1 MRPATVWLAALA
13 VTGIAA
19 AQTPARESRM
29 DGIQHRFVDVNG
41 IRIHIAE
48 QGTGPLVVLIHGFP
62 ELWYNYRHQ
71 ISALAAAGY
80 HAVAP
85 DMRGYGQTTA
95 PPRVEDYTQL
105 HFAGDIAGLIRA
117 IGPEPA
123 VVIGH
128 DWGAPVAFN
137 TANLRPDLVRA
148 VVLLSVP
155 FSPRGEGNVPPT
167 ESMKRR
173 MPEGMQFYQT
183 YFQTPGVAEKEM
195 EADPRRTMRMLLY
208 SLSGGIPKE
217 HKWKYIFGMN
227 QKALDGCTDPKQLPK
242 WLSEEDL
249 DYFTKEFTRTGF
261 RGGLNWYRTQDLFW
275 AQTGFLTGKKLMQPT
290 LYIGGEDDAVV
301 EFARAG
307 VDNLEKNV
315 PNLWK
320 KVLLPGVGH
329 WTEQEAPS
337 EVNRLVI
344 EFLKQLK

>member
-1 MRPATVWLAALA
+1 
-13 VTGIAA
+13 
-19 AQTPARESRM
+19 M
-29 DGIQHRFVDVNG
+29 DAIQHRFVEVNG
-41 IRIHIAE
+41 IRMHIAE
-48 QGTGPLVVLIHGFP
+48 QGTGPLVILIHGFP

-71 ISALAAAGY
+71 IAALAAAGY

-85 DMRGYGQTTA
+85 DMRGYGQTSA
-95 PPRVEDYTQL
+95 PPRIEDYTQL
-105 HFAGDIAGLIRA
+105 HFAGDIAGLIRVLGA
-117 IGPEPA
+117 EQA
-123 VVIGH
+123 VLVGH
-128 DWGAPVAFN
+128 DWGAPVAYN
-137 TANLRPDLVRA
+137 TANLRPDLVRG

-155 FSPRGEGNVPPT
+155 FAVRADSSVRPT
-167 ESMKRR
+167 EGMKRR
-173 MPEGMQFYQT
+173 VPEGMQFYQT

-217 HKWKYIFGMN
+217 HKWKYVFGMN

-249 DYFTKEFTRTGF
+249 DFFTKEFTRTGF

-275 AQTGFLTGKKLMQPT
+275 EQTGFLAGRKLLQPT

-301 EFARAG
+301 EFARPG

-329 WTEQEAPS
+329 WTEQEAPG
-337 EVNRLVI
+337 EVNRLVL
-344 EFLKQLK
+344 EFLKTLEGKK